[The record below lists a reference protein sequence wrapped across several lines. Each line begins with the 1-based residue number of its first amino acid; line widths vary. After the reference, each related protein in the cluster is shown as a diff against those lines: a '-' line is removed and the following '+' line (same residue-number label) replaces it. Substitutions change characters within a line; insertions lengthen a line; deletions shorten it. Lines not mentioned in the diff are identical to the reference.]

1 MKREASATGGG
12 LPSSR
17 RPMAR
22 RNAPADTL
30 PLDSPAPPARPAPAI
45 LPRLEPA
52 KVSEVHDSYWR
63 FAAERQRIFFERAR
77 GGARPWTGD
86 PVLSIYKFTNA
97 YRASDRASQYLIRRV
112 IYRDGLPRS
121 PREVFFRIILFKL
134 FNKIETWEMLE
145 RSLGAVA
152 FEEYSFA
159 RYDDILTRERRRGAR
174 IYSAAYVMPTGRSA
188 FGHSVK
194 HRNHLELLERMM
206 DDDLPDR
213 LTDAGSMREGFE
225 MLRAYP
231 GIGDF
236 LAYQFVSDVNYSE
249 IVDFSEME
257 FVVPGPGAR
266 DGLRKCFTDFGG
278 FSEPDLIRLTAELQE
293 REFERRGLRFE
304 SLWGRPLQL
313 IDCQNLF
320 CEIDKYA
327 RVAHPQAEGRTGR
340 RRIKQKFNPN
350 PDPIALFYPPKWG
363 LNEKAGA
370 SVAAQG
376 RERAAPEASEGAGMD
391 FDRYQKEALGA
402 GRDAHRA
409 GANDDP
415 SLTVAMLGLAGES
428 GQLLSEYKKHLRDG
442 DAHRLYRERVS
453 EELGDLLWYIA
464 RVASAFD
471 LELSEVAAANLSK
484 IRNRWVDLRAARPNF
499 DAEFPE
505 AERLPRRFEA
515 ELVETECEGGRKNAR
530 ISVNGVCFGATLTD
544 NAYDS
549 DGYRFHDVFHFAY
562 AAVLGWSP
570 VTRAF
575 LRRKRKSDPLVDEVE
590 DGGRAAVIEEG
601 IAALAFDYARRHNML
616 EGVGTVDSQL
626 LRTIEGMA
634 AHLEVRG
641 RTAAEWERAI
651 IQGFRVWRAVL
662 KTGGGRVAVDME
674 RRRIDY
680 ASPSS

>member
-1 MKREASATGGG
+1 
-12 LPSSR
+12 
-17 RPMAR
+17 MAR
-22 RNAPADTL
+22 RNAPANTL

-63 FAAERQRIFFERAR
+63 FAAERQRIFFARAR
-77 GGARPWTGD
+77 GAARPWTGD

-97 YRASDRASQYLIRRV
+97 YRASDRTSQYLIRQV

-213 LTDAGSMREGFE
+213 LTDAGSMREGFK

-231 GIGDF
+231 GVGDF
-236 LAYQFVSDVNYSE
+236 LAYQFISDVNYSE

-257 FVVPGPGAR
+257 FVVPGLGAR

-363 LNEKAGA
+363 LNAKAGA

-376 RERAAPEASEGAGMD
+376 RERAAPEASEDAGMD
-391 FDRYQKEALGA
+391 FDRYQKEALNT
-402 GRDAHRA
+402 GRDAHRT
-409 GANDDP
+409 GASDDP

-442 DAHRLYRERVS
+442 DAHRLYKERVS

-499 DAEFPE
+499 DAGFPE
-505 AERLPRRFEA
+505 DERLPRRFEA

-616 EGVGTVDSQL
+616 EGVGAIDSQL

-680 ASPSS
+680 ASPGS